1 MGRWLKFFIA
11 IALGAAAGM
20 LYGWV
25 VSPVEYVDTTPD
37 SLRQDYKTDY
47 VLMVAE
53 AYQAEAD
60 LGGAAR
66 RLGLLGDLP
75 PTQVVAN
82 AVAFA
87 LQNGY
92 APADLALMQKLAE
105 DLQSWNPNLEAPAP

>member
-1 MGRWLKFFIA
+1 MGRWLKFLLA

-20 LYGWV
+20 FYGWV
-25 VSPVEYVDTTPD
+25 ISPVEYIDTTPD
-37 SLRQDYKTDY
+37 SLREDYKTDY

-66 RLGLLGDLP
+66 RLAVLGDLP

-87 LQNGY
+87 LTNGY
-92 APADLALMQKLAE
+92 AG
-105 DLQSWNPNLEAPAP
+105 